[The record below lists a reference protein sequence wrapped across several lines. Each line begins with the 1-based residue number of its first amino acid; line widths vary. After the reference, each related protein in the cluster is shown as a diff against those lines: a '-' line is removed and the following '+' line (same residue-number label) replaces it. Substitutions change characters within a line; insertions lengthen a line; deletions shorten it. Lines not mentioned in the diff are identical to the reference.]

1 MHLWLFSPLGFPKST
16 GNRIFV
22 ASLLWKFKIN
32 NRSCLL
38 IVFLQVSELQK
49 ELTLLAKS
57 NQELEDKVEL
67 REPAHMEEISELE
80 VRTAWMQWWMTGPD
94 RSSQPLN
101 APSTCFAV
109 RYRWNEAAGGQIMDA
124 EEATWSPQALLDEE
138 MVKSGLDTSVLN
150 TT

>member
-1 MHLWLFSPLGFPKST
+1 M
-16 GNRIFV
+16 
-22 ASLLWKFKIN
+22 
-32 NRSCLL
+32 L

-80 VRTAWMQWWMTGPD
+80 VRTAWTQRWTTGQD
-94 RSSQPLN
+94 WSSQPLN

-109 RYRWNEAAGGQIMDA
+109 RYRWNEARGGQIMDA
-124 EEATWSPQALLDEE
+124 EERAARSPQTLLDEE